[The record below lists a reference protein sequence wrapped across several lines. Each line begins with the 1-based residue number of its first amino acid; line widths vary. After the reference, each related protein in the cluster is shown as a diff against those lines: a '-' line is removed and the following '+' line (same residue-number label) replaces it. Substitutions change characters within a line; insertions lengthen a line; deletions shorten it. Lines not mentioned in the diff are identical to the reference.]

1 MSAEQHTP
9 GRLKVGQHLGSLSS
23 FCIHMDVGDK
33 GRGAEIVEAV
43 CGLSTEQRLAN
54 ARRLAAC
61 WNACEGIDTEDLEK
75 ASVSIIHKLHDDAA
89 KQTLAQRDRLLNEI
103 KKVREVIAAWN
114 QAFVETATNRATGLI
129 DDPEDILIAEADQDV
144 LNGIDAAIAACQP
157 KTTVAHLPSDDT
169 EGGAV

>member
-1 MSAEQHTP
+1 MNAEQHTSGKLQAIHGGYLTIVGTGERI
-9 GRLKVGQHLGSLSS
+9 GRCG
-23 FCIHMDVGDK
+23 IHGPWM
-33 GRGAEIVEAV
+33 E
-43 CGLSTEQRLAN
+43 N